1 MSDDSI
7 NINKNTDIKDKDT
20 DKKFFMI
27 LSQTILA
34 FTINIILGSYIVYA
48 SKILHVIQLPTRMDK
63 FPYTNTT
70 DVPTTNAANNIV
82 GINYLY
88 TEPPSITKPDG
99 LLNAAAATG
108 GIATTGATGATD
120 SEKVFFMSRQLF
132 YTQIYVDPNNYT
144 RIYDPSYFFSSL
156 YKSDWITSLM
166 FKLIMQQLYSF
177 IYWGLC
183 LFFGFVYGDAAAP
196 HLGWYLYLWETAM
209 MIFGPVLFLL
219 FSVGWSICLFFYSC
233 YCIFMQIFT
242 ILNYESDDNGV
253 RKDDPKLE
261 NTFKG
266 QQNYNKNS
274 WWWRGFPF
282 FLFVPFLTASG
293 FLSILGVIGLLIILF
308 WYFLLGITFILF
320 IGPLYI
326 NWIFSCII
334 NIDTDIV
341 PPVSSK
347 ASASKPPNH
356 WTNFGKNLGTCIVV
370 LYFTSIINILAFT
383 TTSATTGNLIAT
395 LAVIVIYIIYN
406 IYLVKT
412 NKGKYSTSSLLLS
425 KLEPITYV
433 ITYIF
438 INCSAIYGYNVMSG
452 VIVLFLALWG
462 LSNKHKMLFYPAKF
476 KGGIYVNV
484 PNVIDSNGSVN
495 ENLYKSADIEISNCY
510 DKPTETNPL
519 KGITELLKN
528 LKGNI
533 YVEDLL
539 KKAAAAGGGGG
550 GIELTSIS
558 NLKPSSSNQRPQS
571 TSSTSNNSVPQTKKR
586 SAMDMTF
593 DGIQIIGSTLV
604 GIIQTIASLAG
615 AG

>member
-1 MSDDSI
+1 
-7 NINKNTDIKDKDT
+7 
-20 DKKFFMI
+20 
-27 LSQTILA
+27 
-34 FTINIILGSYIVYA
+34 
-48 SKILHVIQLPTRMDK
+48 
-63 FPYTNTT
+63 
-70 DVPTTNAANNIV
+70 
-82 GINYLY
+82 
-88 TEPPSITKPDG
+88 
-99 LLNAAAATG
+99 
-108 GIATTGATGATD
+108 
-120 SEKVFFMSRQLF
+120 
-132 YTQIYVDPNNYT
+132 
-144 RIYDPSYFFSSL
+144 
-156 YKSDWITSLM
+156 M

-183 LFFGFVYGDAAAP
+183 IFFGFVYGDAATP
-196 HLGWYLYLWETAM
+196 QSGWTLYLWETVM

-219 FSVGWSICLFFYSC
+219 FSVGWSICLLFYSW

-242 ILNYESDDNGV
+242 ILNYESAEKGV
-253 RKDDPKLE
+253 RKDDIKLE
-261 NTFKG
+261 NSLKG
-266 QQNYNKNS
+266 QQDPDKNE
-274 WWWRGFPF
+274 WRWPGP
-282 FLFVPFLTASG
+282 VRG
-293 FLSILGVIGLLIILF
+293 FLSCCGVVGLLLVLF
-308 WYFLLGITFILF
+308 WYFFLGSALIPFFILC
-320 IGPLYI
+320 I

-334 NIDTDIV
+334 NIDADIV
-341 PPVSSK
+341 PPTTLP
-347 ASASKPPNH
+347 ASTTLPTTNPPDH
-356 WTNFGKNLGTCIVV
+356 WKNFGKNFGTCIVV

-383 TTSATTGNLIAT
+383 TTSATPGNLIAT
-395 LAVIVIYIIYN
+395 AAVIVIYIIYN
-406 IYLVKT
+406 IYLAKN

-433 ITYIF
+433 FTYIF
-438 INCSAIYGYNVMSG
+438 INCSAVYGYNVMSG